1 MRKKLNDWANSIHPF
16 LVYEITWQAIKETAL
31 ILFWIIFVVYGLT
44 VAWWLLYPYK
54 PITVKSIVVK
64 NPDKQVLAGS
74 VLKYRITYDKRMDIQ
89 SVLTRKLINNVKID
103 LADTIATAPVGDDS
117 ECVYVKV
124 PHYTDPGIYYLW
136 WSAKYK
142 VNPIREVVVS
152 AKSDVF
158 TVINAGK

>member
-1 MRKKLNDWANSIHPF
+1 MKRF
-16 LVYEITWQAIKETAL
+16 REIIVL
-31 ILFWIIFVVYGLT
+31 LFWCGFIIYGLV

-54 PITVKSIVVK
+54 PIIIKSIVIA

-74 VLKYRITYDKRMDIQ
+74 VLKYKITYDKRMDIQ
-89 SVLTRKLINNVKID
+89 GVLTRKLINNVKID
-103 LADTIATAPVGDDS
+103 LADMAATAPVGDDS

-158 TVINAGK
+158 TVVSGRVEK